1 MAQASVQKSGDLGS
15 RADGSSVRMIE
26 SLDIEYNC
34 CLFIVFNYLGV
45 SFTCAFNAK
54 KLTWKWVPAENRI
67 SA

>member
-15 RADGSSVRMIE
+15 RAEGSSVRMTE
-26 SLDIEYNC
+26 SLDTEDNC
-34 CLFIVFNYLGV
+34 CLFNYLGV